1 MHCNTINPDIDPLDP
16 LYEDDNTVNEN
27 NIDGTTVVN
36 DSELDALYLEQICK
50 LFVGAAHTAKSV
62 INATSDAHQQYS
74 QAHYEKQP
82 YHTSILSG
90 IGWVKELLTGHPDR
104 IQCELGV

>member
-1 MHCNTINPDIDPLDP
+1 MRHNTIDPDIDPLDP
-16 LYEDDNTVNEN
+16 PDEDDDTVNEN
-27 NIDGTTVVN
+27 DIDSTTAVN

-62 INATSDAHQQYS
+62 INATSDVHQQYS

-90 IGWVKELLTGHPDR
+90 IGWGQGTPHRTSRPHTM
-104 IQCELGV
+104 

>member
-1 MHCNTINPDIDPLDP
+1 MRRNTIDPDIDPLDP
-16 LYEDDNTVNEN
+16 LDEDDDTVDEN
-27 NIDGTTVVN
+27 DIDSTTAVN

-74 QAHYEKQP
+74 
-82 YHTSILSG
+82 
-90 IGWVKELLTGHPDR
+90 
-104 IQCELGV
+104 